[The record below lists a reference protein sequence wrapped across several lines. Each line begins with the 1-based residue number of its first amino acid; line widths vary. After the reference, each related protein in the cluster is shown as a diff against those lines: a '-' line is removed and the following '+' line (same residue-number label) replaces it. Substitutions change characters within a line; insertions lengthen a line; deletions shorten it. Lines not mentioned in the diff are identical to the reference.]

1 MSFDTKYRPTT
12 FDDVLGQAGT
22 IEVIKSFIR
31 KGIGFHHSYLFAGPY
46 GSGKTTLGRITA
58 RALLCE
64 SPQDG
69 SPCDKCDS
77 CVEILK
83 GESINFIEVDAATN
97 SGKDQIRKILDELQ
111 YATFSGKRRIY
122 LFDESHQLSKDALDA
137 MLKPMEDCV
146 PGSEDKMLVCIF
158 CTTEP
163 EKMRT
168 TILSRCAPAFLIRSM
183 TSEDIASRLS
193 FVCEAESIDFD
204 PEVLPLIAEFCELHI
219 RDALKA
225 IEGVSMLGK
234 IDRATTNRYL
244 RLDSNVLFAEIL
256 GSLKSDPKT
265 SFESLIRLKND
276 MSPVACYKKLIE
288 ICMASYH
295 HHLGIASKSIY
306 WSSESLSAIGSM
318 YGALLID
325 FTHYLSSRPSRPTFS
340 MLQCDLAY
348 LHKLANPS
356 IPRVHAGSVQ
366 TLPPTLEPV
375 KVGEAPT
382 NLDGIWLHPKG
393 INHKKIINTEEI
405 RPTSLALIDFLRQLK
420 TRLDLLERRSG

>member
-1 MSFDTKYRPTT
+1 MAFDTKYRPTT
-12 FDDVLGQAGT
+12 FDDVLGQEGT
-22 IEVIKSFIR
+22 VEVIKSFIR

-64 SPQDG
+64 NPTDG
-69 SPCDKCDS
+69 SPCDKCKS

-97 SGKDQIRKILDELQ
+97 SGKDQIRKILEELQ

-137 MLKPMEDCV
+137 MLKPMEDCIR
-146 PGSEDKMLVCIF
+146 GSEDKLLVCIF

-168 TILSRCAPAFLIRSM
+168 TILSRCAPAFLIRPM
-183 TSEDIASRLS
+183 TSEEIAKRLA
-193 FVCEAESIDFD
+193 FVCEAESIEFDF
-204 PEVLPLIAEFCELHI
+204 EALPLIAEFCELHI

-234 IDRATTNRYL
+234 IDRATSNKYL
-244 RLDSNVLFAEIL
+244 RLDANLHFSGILSN
-256 GSLKSDPKT
+256 LKLNPKT
-265 SFESLIRLKND
+265 SFELLTKVRDD

-288 ICMASYH
+288 LCMSSYH
-295 HHLGIASKSIY
+295 HYIGIPSKSIY
-306 WSSESLSAIGSM
+306 WTSQDLSSLGDLYGISLV
-318 YGALLID
+318 D

-356 IPRVHAGSVQ
+356 IARVHVDSVQ
-366 TLPPTLEPV
+366 ALPPTLESE
-375 KVGEAPT
+375 KVGGDPK
-382 NLDGIWLHPKG
+382 NLDGVWLHPKG
-393 INHKKIINTEEI
+393 VKQKKTNDQSPSSFELQ
-405 RPTSLALIDFLRQLK
+405 PLDFLRQLK
-420 TRLDLLERRSG
+420 TRLEILERRSG